1 MFNKFSI
8 GILLTFSLLFVV
20 FKPLDRTPL
29 EESGYYKNT
38 IKNFDAIKNN
48 SSGAIDGDTIRVGWA
63 KESLIPSY
71 STPMA
76 GYGAR
81 KGEHFEGINDSV
93 WVRAVDFDNGINKSV
108 YVSMDLLIVPPN
120 LDCKLIVQGTQ
131 FSEDA
136 VFFTASHTHSS
147 IGGYLEGMAGN
158 MFGGKYD
165 KKNLEF
171 ITRQTRKAI
180 ISANNDLDKAMI
192 GYGSIFA
199 SDYISNRLVGDSI
212 GTYDPYIRI
221 LKISRDNGQN
231 AAIFSY
237 SAHATCFGHEQRKI
251 SGDYPGKVISML
263 EETREIDFAVYGAG
277 AVGSMSPR
285 TRAKKGLQKVNE
297 ISYGLF
303 ERIIPAYRSMGVG
316 YEYKID
322 SKKLDIEL
330 REQSFKINSYFILR
344 PWLFKLLVGDTP
356 KYLSY
361 LRIGENL
368 IIGTPCDFSGELIG
382 PIEKSI
388 SNKKLNLMINSF
400 NGGYVGYITDD
411 RWYDKNDINTYET
424 YTMNWYGP
432 YNGLYF
438 SRLIKKIIDINES
451 N

>member
-1 MFNKFSI
+1 
-8 GILLTFSLLFVV
+8 
-20 FKPLDRTPL
+20 
-29 EESGYYKNT
+29 
-38 IKNFDAIKNN
+38 
-48 SSGAIDGDTIRVGWA
+48 
-63 KESLIPSY
+63 
-71 STPMA
+71 
-76 GYGAR
+76 
-81 KGEHFEGINDSV
+81 
-93 WVRAVDFDNGINKSV
+93 
-108 YVSMDLLIVPPN
+108 
-120 LDCKLIVQGTQ
+120 
-131 FSEDA
+131 
-136 VFFTASHTHSS
+136 
-147 IGGYLEGMAGN
+147 
-158 MFGGKYD
+158 
-165 KKNLEF
+165 
-171 ITRQTRKAI
+171 
-180 ISANNDLDKAMI
+180 
-192 GYGSIFA
+192 
-199 SDYISNRLVGDSI
+199 
-212 GTYDPYIRI
+212 
-221 LKISRDNGQN
+221 
-231 AAIFSY
+231 
-237 SAHATCFGHEQRKI
+237 
-251 SGDYPGKVISML
+251 ML

-285 TRAKKGLQKVNE
+285 TRAKKGEQKVNE

-303 ERIIPAYRSMGVG
+303 ERIIPAYRSMGVR
-316 YEYKID
+316 YEYKVD

-411 RWYDKNDINTYET
+411 KWYDKNDINTYET